1 MLKFKQGA
9 QNRLE
14 DLTNKSL
21 LLIRVARIF
30 WVAWRN
36 QTRDKADMISRALL
50 TLALRLP

>member
-21 LLIRVARIF
+21 LLIRGARIF